1 MDHKEI
7 RLWEGDAPLF
17 DPAFGQPAPAQ
28 SSLDL
33 AAALT
38 EHGVPYSLHIFPHGG
53 HALGLAPDT
62 ALARDW
68 PELLN
73 RFLLDFGF

>member
-1 MDHKEI
+1 M
-7 RLWEGDAPLF
+7 
-17 DPAFGQPAPAQ
+17 
-28 SSLDL
+28 

-53 HALGLAPDT
+53 HALGLAEGVPLT
-62 ALARDW
+62 EDW
-68 PELLN
+68 PKLLN